1 VCFKEFKEMDEKPN
15 KTWTIVRLKAY
26 LRENGGR
33 LSGNKEDLLRC
44 AILYADD
51 FESGLGTNSTAATIT
66 EAQLTRERLIFENR
80 TILWQNVLEVKPKV
94 SPELFD
100 LKTINSFLTSTTFH
114 LGGEDD
120 DEPIQS
126 GTEKPVR
133 KGRQMYRGGKI
144 QLCESGKVNDLV
156 VFRCT
161 MEASMKTNVFR

>member
-1 VCFKEFKEMDEKPN
+1 MDEKPD

-33 LSGNKEDLLRC
+33 LSGNKADLLRL

-51 FESGLGTNSTAATIT
+51 FESGLGTNSTAATIS
-66 EAQLTRERLIFENR
+66 EAQLTRERQIFENR
-80 TILWQNVLEVKPKV
+80 TILWRNVLEEKPKV
-94 SPELFD
+94 PELFD
-100 LKTINSFLTSTTFH
+100 LKTINLFLTSTTFH
-114 LGGEDD
+114 LGGEDDD

-133 KGRQMYRGGKI
+133 KGRQMYCGGKI
-144 QLCESGKVNDLV
+144 QLCESGQVNDLV